1 MKDWEKDVQE
11 PGKVPQRQ
19 GVVLDTTNK
28 LSYIILPFSQRLPVN
43 PLTHLQMKPFP
54 FLLQLPPCWQGLF
67 LHGSVAEHERVIF
80 IIVA

>member
-1 MKDWEKDVQE
+1 MYRNLARSLK
-11 PGKVPQRQ
+11 GKVFRS
-19 GVVLDTTNK
+19 GKLVVLDTTNK

-54 FLLQLPPCWQGLF
+54 FRLQLPPCWQGLF